1 MFHSARLKLTAWY
14 VIIIMV
20 VSLAFSLVIY
30 FGVTSDLR
38 TRFEGLQHRL
48 MHPDGDQEM
57 PARMH
62 GLMHD
67 DLKAAQSQVL
77 FILLIANG
85 VILVLSSAA
94 GYFLAGKTLKPIE
107 QTVEEQRRFVTDA
120 SHELKTPL
128 TALKTSIEVALRDK
142 ELNKEIA
149 IEVLQSS
156 LEETDKLDL
165 LVSELLD
172 LAQHQTAGQKIPFDI
187 VELEEISTHA
197 KNKTALIASKKKIEI
212 KLDLEYLR
220 FDAGEQEIEKL
231 LTILLDNAVK
241 YTPRNGHITLSA
253 KSDGKYAL
261 INVQDTGMGIAPQDI
276 PHLFDRF
283 FRADQSRSKNQ
294 VEGFGLGLSIAKR
307 IVDSHHGSIDVSS
320 VIGTGTT
327 FTVKLPLRH
336 S

>member
-14 VIIIMV
+14 VVIIMV

-30 FGVTSDLR
+30 FGITSDLQ

-48 MHPDGDQEM
+48 MHPDGDREM
-57 PARMH
+57 PMRMH
-62 GLMHD
+62 GLIHD
-67 DLKAAQSQVL
+67 DLLAAQRQVL
-77 FILLIANG
+77 LILLFANG

-142 ELNKEIA
+142 KLNKEIA
-149 IEVLQSS
+149 IEVLKSS

-172 LAQHQTAGQKIPFDI
+172 LAQHQTAGQKLSFDT
-187 VELEEISTHA
+187 VKLEEISDYA
-197 KNKTALIASKKKIEI
+197 KNKIAPVASKKKIDI
-212 KLDLEYLR
+212 KLDVEDLS
-220 FDAGEQEIEKL
+220 FDAGKQELEKL

-241 YTPRNGHITLSA
+241 YTPENGHITLSA

-261 INVQDTGMGIAPQDI
+261 IDVQDTGIGIAPQDI
-276 PHLFDRF
+276 THLFDRF

-307 IVDSHHGSIDVSS
+307 IVDSHYGSIEVSS

-327 FTVKLPLRH
+327 FTVKLPLQH